1 MEYSLCHMKFE
12 DDYRLDMDAIKAMVT
27 DKTKVLSICHPNN
40 PTGCTLTEPELHE
53 IVDFCREKDIYLLSD
68 ETYREMC
75 VARTACC
82 LACPAT
88 RLCLR
93 WKLQQ
98 DACSRSAAPVVFAP
112 GEQRYATTDW
122 TCLYAAGTSR
132 TRRRLPA
139 LCTTRRS
146 RSPPCP
152 SATESRAAASAGSR
166 ARISTCVR
174 LPYTRL
180 RATGRQLGHT
190 TSRLSWLRLTWVVY
204 RTDHHARAVSL
215 PRSCWTRF

>member
-1 MEYSLCHMKFE
+1 MPRVARDPGKRRRLANLPLTAVWWLLATGLPALKDEIAKFYDGLTTDHVIVTSGGSEAIFSIYAALCKPGDHMVCEAPNYPSNYGIPEGLGMEYSLCHMKFE

-93 WKLQQ
+93 WNELQQ
-98 DACSRSAAPVVFAP
+98 DACSRSAAPFVLAP
-112 GEQRYATTDW
+112 GE
-122 TCLYAAGTSR
+122 
-132 TRRRLPA
+132 
-139 LCTTRRS
+139 
-146 RSPPCP
+146 
-152 SATESRAAASAGSR
+152 
-166 ARISTCVR
+166 
-174 LPYTRL
+174 
-180 RATGRQLGHT
+180 
-190 TSRLSWLRLTWVVY
+190 
-204 RTDHHARAVSL
+204 
-215 PRSCWTRF
+215 